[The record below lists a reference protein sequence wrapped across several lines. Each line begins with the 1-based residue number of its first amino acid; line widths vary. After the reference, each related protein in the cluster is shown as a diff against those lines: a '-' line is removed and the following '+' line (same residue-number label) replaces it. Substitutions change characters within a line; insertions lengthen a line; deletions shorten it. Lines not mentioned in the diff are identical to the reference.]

1 MNDELK
7 KIIEAHQRWLNGEE
21 NGCRADLRG
30 ADLFGADLRRANL
43 RGANLC
49 GADLRRADL
58 RGTDLCGADLCGA
71 DLCGS
76 DLGGANLC
84 RANLRDAKQKIISIK
99 GSRHQIVAIDD
110 DIRIGCQ
117 RFTLKKWLSH
127 YPKIGA
133 ANEYSKTEIAEY
145 GIYLK
150 TIEQVLLLRA
160 GEREAAKGE
169 K

>member
-1 MNDELK
+1 M
-7 KIIEAHQRWLNGEE
+7 
-21 NGCRADLRG
+21 
-30 ADLFGADLRRANL
+30 
-43 RGANLC
+43 
-49 GADLRRADL
+49 
-58 RGTDLCGADLCGA
+58 
-71 DLCGS
+71 
-76 DLGGANLC
+76 
-84 RANLRDAKQKIISIK
+84 
-99 GSRHQIVAIDD
+99 AIDD

-127 YPKIGA
+127 YHKIGA

-160 GEREAAKGE
+160 GEREAEKGE